1 MGDEGDVVGF
11 YAYGE
16 STPDSDVDLLVV
28 KAIYR
33 NLTAVATVIRK
44 ALRPLRHRGTN
55 LPLDIMVRDPG
66 DFRQRVEMGAAFH
79 AEIAHRGLVLA

>member
-44 ALRPLRHRGTN
+44 ALRPLRHSVVVLFSNYARVTATSSRGSIKERRYSDS
-55 LPLDIMVRDPG
+55 P
-66 DFRQRVEMGAAFH
+66 Q
-79 AEIAHRGLVLA
+79 